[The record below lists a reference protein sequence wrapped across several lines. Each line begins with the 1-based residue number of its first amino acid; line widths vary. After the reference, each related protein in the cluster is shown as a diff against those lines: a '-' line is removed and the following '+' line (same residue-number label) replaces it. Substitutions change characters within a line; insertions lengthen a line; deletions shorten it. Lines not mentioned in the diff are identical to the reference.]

1 MRITGTIRK
10 WTGKGWGL
18 ANSYPDRRWFVHVS
32 QAVNE
37 ETQLALGLGVRI
49 SFEEGAPRSAVD
61 LPAALN
67 IELAPIPVK
76 QAQSVE
82 KADASAPVDPSL
94 ASGEKG
100 GAA

>member
-10 WTGKGWGL
+10 WTDKGWGL

-32 QAVNE
+32 RAVNE

-49 SFEEGAPRSAVD
+49 TFEEGAARSAAD

-67 IELAPIPVK
+67 IELAPLPAKKI
-76 QAQSVE
+76 QSEPSVAPTE
-82 KADASAPVDPSL
+82 PKPVDD
-94 ASGEKG
+94 GKG
-100 GAA
+100 GVR